1 MAKQQERK
9 KEVEMNK
16 GAWTR
21 TCGLILSLVFFI
33 LMLAGATNAPA
44 AEYPD
49 RAITLVIPY
58 PPGGVTDL
66 GARALAEA
74 MEKYLKKPVVAVN
87 KAGGSTTIG
96 GNAVA
101 TAKPDGYTLGFFP
114 SSASIPEVYTYF
126 YEAPF
131 SSKDLKPVSKVGI
144 PVLTIAVKGDSPM
157 NSVKDLVEYA
167 RKNPGTKIGIHGKST
182 QGYLVMR
189 SIAKAENIS
198 LIDVPFDGDTKIVP
212 AILGGHVPAGTPAF
226 PAVGSL
232 IDAKQIKALA
242 LLTEKRADFAPTI
255 PSIAELGYKMAFG
268 AYLGVFAPKGTPD
281 DIIAKLNDA
290 IGKVAQE
297 PQFRAKIHGM
307 GTQVSF
313 EETKAFEKSINQ
325 YKEALQVFFK
335 EEGLVK

>member
-1 MAKQQERK
+1 MRKSGVMRIWGPVLLTAVFVLTLAMAS
-9 KEVEMNK
+9 
-16 GAWTR
+16 R
-21 TCGLILSLVFFI
+21 TIAS
-33 LMLAGATNAPA
+33 
-44 AEYPD
+44 EYPD

-101 TAKPDGYTLGFFP
+101 TAKPDGYTIGFFP

-144 PVLTIAVKGDSPM
+144 PVLTIAVKGDSPI
-157 NSVKDLVEYA
+157 NSVKDLVDYA

-182 QGYLVMR
+182 QGYLVMK
-189 SIAKAENIS
+189 SIAKAEHIN

-212 AILGGHVPAGTPAF
+212 AILGGHVPAGTPAY
-226 PAVGSL
+226 PSVGSL

-242 LLTEKRADFAPTI
+242 LLVEKRADFAPNI
-255 PSIAELGYKMAFG
+255 PSIAELGYKLAFG

-281 DIIAKLNDA
+281 EIIKKLNDVIA
-290 IGKVAQE
+290 RIAQE

-313 EETKAFEKSINQ
+313 EDTKSFEKSINQ
-325 YKEALQVFFK
+325 YKDALQVFFK
-335 EEGLVK
+335 EEGLTK

>member
-1 MAKQQERK
+1 MKMKSCQFIK
-9 KEVEMNK
+9 V
-16 GAWTR
+16 
-21 TCGLILSLVFFI
+21 CGFL
-33 LMLAGATNAPA
+33 LMLVILALIFAAGNQTMA

-49 RAITLVIPY
+49 RAISLIIPY

-74 MEKYLKKPVVAVN
+74 MEKQLKQPVVAVN
-87 KAGGSTTIG
+87 KPGGSTTMG

-131 SSKDLKPVSKVGI
+131 SSKDLKPVSKVAI

-167 RKNPGTKIGIHGKST
+167 RKNPGTKIAIHGKST
-182 QGYLVMR
+182 QGYLAMK
-189 SIAKAENIS
+189 SIAKAENVS

-212 AILGGHVPAGTPAF
+212 AILGGHVPAGTPAY
-226 PAVGSL
+226 PSVISL
-232 IDAKQIKALA
+232 IDAKQIKVLA
-242 LLTEKRADFAPTI
+242 LLLDKRADFAPNIPTI
-255 PSIAELGYKMAFG
+255 VDLGYKFALG

-281 DIIAKLNDA
+281 NIIKKLNDV
-290 IGKVAQE
+290 IGKVAQD
-297 PQFRAKIHGM
+297 PQFRAKILGM

-313 EETKAFEKSINQ
+313 EDTKAFEKSINQ
-325 YKEALQVFFK
+325 YKDALQVFFK

>member
-1 MAKQQERK
+1 MRK
-9 KEVEMNK
+9 GE
-16 GAWTR
+16 
-21 TCGLILSLVFFI
+21 LIKVFGFVLLVTA
-33 LMLAGATNAPA
+33 LMLTLASGKQALAAG
-44 AEYPD
+44 YPD

-74 MEKYLKKPVVAVN
+74 MERQLKKPVVAVN
-87 KAGGSTTIG
+87 KPGGSTTIG

-101 TAKPDGYTLGFFP
+101 TAKPDGYTIGFFP

-131 SSKDLKPVSKVGI
+131 SGKDLKPVSKVAI
-144 PVLTIAVKGDSPM
+144 PVLTIAVKGDSPI

-167 RKNPGTKIGIHGKST
+167 RKNPGAKIGIHGKST
-182 QGYLVMR
+182 QGYLAMK
-189 SIAKAENIS
+189 SIAKAENIN

-212 AILGGHVPAGTPAF
+212 AILGGHVPAGTPAY
-226 PAVGSL
+226 PAVISL
-232 IDAKQIKALA
+232 IDAKQIKVLA
-242 LLTEKRADFAPTI
+242 LLLEKRAEFAPNTPTI
-255 PSIAELGYKMAFG
+255 VELGYKFALG

-281 DIIAKLNDA
+281 DIIKKLNDVIA
-290 IGKVAQE
+290 TIAQD

-313 EETKAFEKSINQ
+313 EDTKAFEKSINQ
-325 YKEALQVFFK
+325 YKDALQVFFK

>member
-1 MAKQQERK
+1 MKMKSRQFIK
-9 KEVEMNK
+9 V
-16 GAWTR
+16 
-21 TCGLILSLVFFI
+21 CGFL
-33 LMLAGATNAPA
+33 LMLVILALIFAAGNQTMA

-49 RAITLVIPY
+49 RAISLIIPY

-74 MEKYLKKPVVAVN
+74 MEKQLKQPVVAVN
-87 KAGGSTTIG
+87 KPGGSTTMG

-131 SSKDLKPVSKVGI
+131 SSKDLKPVSKVAI

-167 RKNPGTKIGIHGKST
+167 RKNPGTKIAIHGKST
-182 QGYLVMR
+182 QGYLAMK
-189 SIAKAENIS
+189 SIAKAENVS

-212 AILGGHVPAGTPAF
+212 AILGGHVPAGTPAY
-226 PAVGSL
+226 PSVISL
-232 IDAKQIKALA
+232 IDAKQIKVLA
-242 LLTEKRADFAPTI
+242 LLLDKRADFAPNIPTI
-255 PSIAELGYKMAFG
+255 VDLGYKFALG

-281 DIIAKLNDA
+281 NIIKKLNDV
-290 IGKVAQE
+290 IGKVAQD
-297 PQFRAKIHGM
+297 PQFRAKILGM

-313 EETKAFEKSINQ
+313 EDTKAFEKSINQ
-325 YKEALQVFFK
+325 YKDALQVFFK

>member
-1 MAKQQERK
+1 MGSRQYMKI
-9 KEVEMNK
+9 
-16 GAWTR
+16 
-21 TCGLILSLVFFI
+21 CGSFFVLFIFALSFASGNQAI
-33 LMLAGATNAPA
+33 A

-74 MEKYLKKPVVAVN
+74 MEKELKKPVVAVN
-87 KAGGSTTIG
+87 KPGGSTTMG

-101 TAKPDGYTLGFFP
+101 TAKPDGYTIGFFP

-131 SSKDLKPVSKVGI
+131 SSKDLKPVSQVAI

-167 RKNPGTKIGIHGKST
+167 QKNPGAKIGIHGKST
-182 QGYLVMR
+182 QGYLAMK
-189 SIAKAENIS
+189 SIAKAEGIS

-212 AILGGHVPAGTPAF
+212 AILGGHVPAGTPAY
-226 PAVGSL
+226 PAVISL
-232 IDAKQIKALA
+232 IDAKQIKVLA
-242 LLTEKRADFAPTI
+242 LLLDKRADFAPNIPTI
-255 PSIAELGYKMAFG
+255 TELGYHFALG

-281 DIIAKLNDA
+281 AIIKKLNDA
-290 IGKVAQE
+290 IGKIAQD

-307 GTQVSF
+307 GTQVRF
-313 EETKAFEKSINQ
+313 QDTKAFEKSINQ
-325 YKEALQVFFK
+325 YKDALQVFFK

>member
-1 MAKQQERK
+1 MKMRGREFIRISGFLLMP
-9 KEVEMNK
+9 V
-16 GAWTR
+16 
-21 TCGLILSLVFFI
+21 VFA
-33 LMLAGATNAPA
+33 LTLAAGNQTMA

-66 GARALAEA
+66 GARALADA
-74 MEKYLKKPVVAVN
+74 MEKQLKKPVVAVN
-87 KAGGSTTIG
+87 KPGGSTTMG

-101 TAKPDGYTLGFFP
+101 TAKPDGYTIGFFP

-131 SSKDLKPVSKVGI
+131 SGKDLKPVSKVGI

-167 RKNPGTKIGIHGKST
+167 RKNPGAKIAIHGRST
-182 QGYLVMR
+182 QGYLAMK
-189 SIAKAENIS
+189 SIAKADNVS

-212 AILGGHVPAGTPAF
+212 AILGGHVPAGTPAY
-226 PAVGSL
+226 PAVISL
-232 IDAKQIKALA
+232 IDAKQIKVLA
-242 LLTEKRADFAPTI
+242 LLIEKRADFAPNIPTI
-255 PSIAELGYKMAFG
+255 VELGYKFAFG

-281 DIIAKLNDA
+281 NIIKKLNDV
-290 IGKVAQE
+290 IGKIARD
-297 PQFRAKIHGM
+297 PQFRAKINGM

-313 EETKAFEKSINQ
+313 EDTKSFEKSINQ
-325 YKEALQVFFK
+325 YKDALQVFFK

>member
-1 MAKQQERK
+1 MRK
-9 KEVEMNK
+9 RQSIHISGVV
-16 GAWTR
+16 
-21 TCGLILSLVFFI
+21 LLVAT
-33 LMLAGATNAPA
+33 LMLMQATGVQTAA

-49 RAITLVIPY
+49 RAINMVIPY

-74 MEKYLKKPVVAVN
+74 MEKQLKKPVVAVN
-87 KAGGSTTIG
+87 KPGGSTTMG

-101 TAKPDGYTLGFFP
+101 TAKPDGYTIGFFP

-126 YEAPF
+126 YEAPY

-144 PVLTIAVKGDSPM
+144 PVLTISVKGDSPI

-167 RKNPGTKIGIHGKST
+167 RKNPGAKIGIHGKST
-182 QGYLVMR
+182 QGYLAMK
-189 SIAKAENIS
+189 SIAKAENIN

-212 AILGGHVPAGTPAF
+212 AILGGHVPAGTPAY
-226 PAVGSL
+226 PAVISL
-232 IDAKQIKALA
+232 IDAKQIKVLT
-242 LLTEKRADFAPTI
+242 LLLEKRADFAPNIPTI
-255 PSIAELGYKMAFG
+255 VELGYKFALG
-268 AYLGVFAPKGTPD
+268 SYLGVFAPKGTPD
-281 DIIAKLNDA
+281 AVIQKLNDA
-290 IGKVAQE
+290 IRKIAQD
-297 PQFRAKIHGM
+297 PQFRAKINGM

-325 YKEALQVFFK
+325 YKDALQVFFK

>member
-1 MAKQQERK
+1 MRRRQFIKI
-9 KEVEMNK
+9 
-16 GAWTR
+16 
-21 TCGLILSLVFFI
+21 CGFLLMPVVFVLILA
-33 LMLAGATNAPA
+33 AGNQTMA

-66 GARALAEA
+66 GARALADA
-74 MEKYLKKPVVAVN
+74 MEKQLKKPVVAVN
-87 KAGGSTTIG
+87 KPGGSTTMG

-101 TAKPDGYTLGFFP
+101 TAKPDGYTIGFFP

-157 NSVKDLVEYA
+157 NNVKDLVEYA
-167 RKNPGTKIGIHGKST
+167 RKNPGAKIAIHGKST
-182 QGYLVMR
+182 QGYLAMK
-189 SIAKAENIS
+189 SIAKADNVS

-212 AILGGHVPAGTPAF
+212 AILGGHVPAGTPAY
-226 PAVGSL
+226 PAIISL
-232 IDAKQIKALA
+232 IDAKQIKVLA
-242 LLTEKRADFAPTI
+242 LLIEKRADFAPNIPTI
-255 PSIAELGYKMAFG
+255 VELGYKFAFG

-281 DIIAKLNDA
+281 IIIKKLNDV
-290 IGKVAQE
+290 IGKIARD
-297 PQFRAKIHGM
+297 PQFRAKINGM
-307 GTQVSF
+307 GTQVNF
-313 EETKAFEKSINQ
+313 EETRAFEKSINQ
-325 YKEALQVFFK
+325 YKDALQVFFK

>member
-1 MAKQQERK
+1 MKSRQFIK
-9 KEVEMNK
+9 V
-16 GAWTR
+16 
-21 TCGLILSLVFFI
+21 CGFL
-33 LMLAGATNAPA
+33 LMLVILALIFAAGNQTMA

-49 RAITLVIPY
+49 RAISLIIPY

-74 MEKYLKKPVVAVN
+74 MEKQLKQPVVAVN
-87 KAGGSTTIG
+87 KPGGSTTMG

-131 SSKDLKPVSKVGI
+131 SSKDLKPVSKVAI

-167 RKNPGTKIGIHGKST
+167 RKNPGTKIAIHGKST
-182 QGYLVMR
+182 QGYLAMK
-189 SIAKAENIS
+189 SIAKAENVS

-212 AILGGHVPAGTPAF
+212 AILGGHVPAGTPAY
-226 PAVGSL
+226 PSVISL
-232 IDAKQIKALA
+232 IDAKQIKVLA
-242 LLTEKRADFAPTI
+242 LLLDKRADFAPNIPTI
-255 PSIAELGYKMAFG
+255 VDLGYKFALG

-281 DIIAKLNDA
+281 NIIKKLNDV
-290 IGKVAQE
+290 IGKVAQD
-297 PQFRAKIHGM
+297 PQFRAKILGM

-313 EETKAFEKSINQ
+313 EDTKAFEKSINQ
-325 YKEALQVFFK
+325 YKDALQVFFK